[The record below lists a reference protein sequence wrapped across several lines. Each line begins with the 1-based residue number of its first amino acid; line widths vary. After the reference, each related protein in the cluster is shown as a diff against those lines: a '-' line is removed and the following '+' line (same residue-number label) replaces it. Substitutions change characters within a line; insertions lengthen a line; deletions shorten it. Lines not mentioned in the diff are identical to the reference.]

1 MSSNIYNK
9 NRNRIRTIV
18 LVIIGVVA
26 FVVSITMNIIGMR
39 NALNKERD
47 LSGMAGFSTRKNDS
61 SSLSNSNNK
70 ASKDKKNEEIE
81 EKDILINALPLVNL
95 NNNLW
100 DRVKAGFAGFEVNE
114 AGNAIFDDG
123 YIMYCNGK
131 YVNSIVFDLTYE
143 KEVMG
148 HIRVGTDLKTIEKKL
163 GTPTF
168 KTKYYLG
175 YKTRE
180 VYVFFHKDEIAVY
193 SNRKMS
199 NENLEELLASYTNNI
214 DNISRSRFLAN
225 LRKDYE
231 DFIIELDEEKDEVTA
246 VSLARKVVI
255 KLDSL
260 GTIETEVYN
269 GYDKVDDNNDNILY
283 KTNKEDLIE
292 IVENERIRGK

>member
-26 FVVSITMNIIGMR
+26 FVVSITMNIIGMS

-61 SSLSNSNNK
+61 SSLS
-70 ASKDKKNEEIE
+70 
-81 EKDILINALPLVNL
+81 ILINALPLVNL
-95 NNNLW
+95 NKNLW